1 MATLTTE
8 YAYDAA
14 GNRTKLVYPSGD
26 TVYYAY
32 DSVNRLERIYNDS
45 DDKAAYYRY
54 DATGN
59 ITREI
64 KANNTITYYEYDGA
78 GRLARLQNVK
88 SDNSLIS
95 SFQYDRDKAG
105 NITKC
110 YRGDGA
116 TVYYEY
122 DRAQRLASEV
132 WKDSG
137 MSEIYSFK
145 YDYDG
150 VGNRSKM
157 LRNLGGGAE
166 STYYYYDAANR
177 LEKEWNETAGTTTYF
192 GYDDNGSVLRIQTPT
207 GTTYFS
213 YNDNDLVKQVVH
225 EGGGACGFRYDGRN
239 QRVVV
244 EDSDGTAYFQWDGL
258 DPVEERDASGG
269 LTAKYVHGFTGI
281 AGIGSL
287 TYMKQGVNCLVPHKD
302 NTGSIREL
310 SDDSEDVVK
319 YYEYDAFGTK
329 LKESGNQVNRFQ
341 FSANYMQLKVLEN
354 IYLSPTRVY
363 HAGIGRFLQK
373 DRIRFGAPYT
383 YVTNQPTKYV
393 DPAGLQKEPT
403 VGENV
408 GITWDN
414 GDGTK
419 SSAWGRLVE
428 SANEYIIIQ
437 KSDGTY
443 ITVCREWI
451 ADGPHWM
458 PSTTCLLYTSPSP
471 RDLSTSR
478 MPSSA

>member
-1 MATLTTE
+1 M
-8 YAYDAA
+8 
-14 GNRTKLVYPSGD
+14 
-26 TVYYAY
+26 
-32 DSVNRLERIYNDS
+32 
-45 DDKAAYYRY
+45 
-54 DATGN
+54 
-59 ITREI
+59 
-64 KANNTITYYEYDGA
+64 
-78 GRLARLQNVK
+78 
-88 SDNSLIS
+88 
-95 SFQYDRDKAG
+95 
-105 NITKC
+105 
-110 YRGDGA
+110 
-116 TVYYEY
+116 
-122 DRAQRLASEV
+122 
-132 WKDSG
+132 
-137 MSEIYSFK
+137 
-145 YDYDG
+145 
-150 VGNRSKM
+150 
-157 LRNLGGGAE
+157 
-166 STYYYYDAANR
+166 
-177 LEKEWNETAGTTTYF
+177 
-192 GYDDNGSVLRIQTPT
+192 
-207 GTTYFS
+207 
-213 YNDNDLVKQVVH
+213 
-225 EGGGACGFRYDGRN
+225 
-239 QRVVV
+239 VV

-458 PSTTCLLYTSPSP
+458 PSTTPPPEPPGIPGVPIPSIDPNILLPTGKAAREMIKASGYRAQVRRYLGPTILTWDPVASYTDELK
-471 RDLSTSR
+471 RIMKRIERLVEELSHADEVEETVLGLERSIVPKSEYDVAKRNIQGPLAGTPAAKIIRREVEKLYGPDALSQLLDDFSKMDKLSR
-478 MPSSA
+478 AGGDPDVVRKILNPELHEQE